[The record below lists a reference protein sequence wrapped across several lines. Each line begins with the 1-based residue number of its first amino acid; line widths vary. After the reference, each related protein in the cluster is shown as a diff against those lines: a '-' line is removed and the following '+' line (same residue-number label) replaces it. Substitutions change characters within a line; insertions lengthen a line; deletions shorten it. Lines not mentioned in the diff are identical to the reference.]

1 MVTAGFVIR
10 AGAYRAAR
18 GNILQEPRS
27 ANGAAPPPFPR
38 PFRSARPAASPE
50 RGMNTNL
57 RVAFLLPLLAAS
69 LSAQDMK
76 LEATMAP
83 YGMQAKAHGADDGSL
98 VVLVLGLREARIKL
112 PDGQL
117 LGVQPDL
124 VTGFAIADGT
134 RSTDFVLRLPRDA
147 AGFDFF
153 TQAVAVS
160 PKLPIDQRGAIAL
173 SDVQH
178 LAEDRR

>member
-1 MVTAGFVIR
+1 
-10 AGAYRAAR
+10 
-18 GNILQEPRS
+18 
-27 ANGAAPPPFPR
+27 
-38 PFRSARPAASPE
+38 
-50 RGMNTNL
+50 MNTNL

-173 SDVQH
+173 SEVVRVSMPG
-178 LAEDRR
+178 ER